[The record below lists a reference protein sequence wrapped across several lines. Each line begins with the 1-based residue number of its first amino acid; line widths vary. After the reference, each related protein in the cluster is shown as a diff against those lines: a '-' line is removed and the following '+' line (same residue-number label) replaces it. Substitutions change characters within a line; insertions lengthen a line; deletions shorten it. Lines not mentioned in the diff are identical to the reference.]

1 MRMTSKGYVIEIYND
16 FLEEIMFLGKDEHWT
31 PFLTEAKTFSSKE
44 EAKEYWENCKTPAIS
59 PEIICRFY

>member
-16 FLEEIMFLGKDEHWT
+16 FSEEIMFLNKDGHWT
-31 PFLTEAKTFSSKE
+31 PFLTEAKSFLSKE
-44 EAKEYWENCKTPAIS
+44 EAKEYWENCKTPNIY

>member
-16 FLEEIMFLGKDEHWT
+16 FSEEIMFLSKDKHWT

-44 EAKEYWENCKTPAIS
+44 EAKEYWENCKTPSIS
-59 PEIICRFY
+59 PKIICRFY